1 MTAAA
6 NQPSTKGSSGDF
18 RADVLVND
26 YAGHPF
32 QIDLSNELARRGHAV
47 THAFCNTNVTPR
59 GALGQSERGP
69 SIVGISTGQ
78 GFDKYNI
85 VKRLGAE
92 LRYGLKSVRLMRKA
106 QPDVCIN
113 SNVPVLSVAI
123 ITVATRLMQIRNVLW
138 LQDFQAGLVAMSVGE
153 RHPAAR
159 VARWLEHWCVRRA
172 DHVVA
177 ISAGFEREV
186 RLIGAG
192 DRVTTIP
199 NWAPIDELPVVE
211 KQNRWAIAN
220 DVANKPVFL
229 YCGTLGLKHRP
240 EALVELARRLSQ
252 VAPEAVVLV
261 VSESV
266 GVDWIE
272 GQRTESDPL
281 ANLRVLP
288 FQPFEELPNVLGSAD
303 VVIALLEV
311 DAGEFSVPSKVL
323 SYLCAGRPVLG
334 LMPAENAASVLINT
348 EAEAGLVVDDVA
360 AFLSA
365 GERLA
370 SDAELRSTK
379 GASGRAFAESNFG
392 IERITDRF
400 IELLITESE
409 HAA

>member
-1 MTAAA
+1 MTAASA
-6 NQPSTKGSSGDF
+6 QYRARGSEVVGDL
-18 RADVLVND
+18 RVLVND

-47 THAFCNTNVTPR
+47 THAFCDTNVTPR
-59 GALGQSERGP
+59 GALDQSDGGP
-69 SIVGISTGQ
+69 SIVGISTGE

-92 LRYGLKSVRLMRKA
+92 LRYGLKSVRLMRESRPA
-106 QPDVCIN
+106 VCIN

-123 ITVATRLMQIRNVLW
+123 ITAAARLMRIRNVLW

-159 VARWLEHWCVRRA
+159 IAKWLEHWCVRRA
-172 DHVVA
+172 DHVVT
-177 ISAGFEREV
+177 ISTGFEHEV

-199 NWAPIDELPVVE
+199 NWAPIDELPMAE
-211 KQNRWAIAN
+211 KQNPWAIAN
-220 DVANKPVFL
+220 NVADKPVFL
-229 YCGTLGLKHRP
+229 YSGTLGLKHRP
-240 EALVELARRLSQ
+240 EALVELARRLGQ
-252 VAPEAVVLV
+252 VAPEIVVLV

-272 GQRTESDPL
+272 DQRTESDPL
-281 ANLRVLP
+281 VNLRVLP
-288 FQPFEELPNVLGSAD
+288 FQPFEDLPNVLGAAD
-303 VVIALLEV
+303 VVIALLEE

-334 LMPAENAASVLINT
+334 LMPAENAASTLVNI
-348 EAEAGLVVDDVA
+348 EAEAGLVANDIA

-370 SDAELRSTK
+370 SDAGLRSTK
-379 GASGRAFAESNFG
+379 GASGRAFAESNFD

-400 IELLITESE
+400 IELLITESGQT
-409 HAA
+409 A